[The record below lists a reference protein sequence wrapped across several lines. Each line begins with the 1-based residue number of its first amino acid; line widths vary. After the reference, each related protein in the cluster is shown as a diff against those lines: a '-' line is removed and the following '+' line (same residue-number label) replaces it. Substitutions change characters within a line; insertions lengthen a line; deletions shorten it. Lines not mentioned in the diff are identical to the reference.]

1 MTKRRKERER
11 RHRIAHTE
19 TVPREERAPRAERT
33 PSKATRTGTSV
44 GKRKTVPAP
53 SLQRS
58 LKRAAVVLVVLTALI
73 YVVDK
78 GKHSIAADALQA
90 VLGAAFFVPF
100 DYMLT
105 RFMYRR
111 IGSRVNN
118 P

>member
-11 RHRIAHTE
+11 RHRIAHAE
-19 TVPREERAPRAERT
+19 IVPREERTARPERT
-33 PSKATRTGTSV
+33 PSKAAKTGAA
-44 GKRKTVPAP
+44 GGRRKTVPAP

-58 LKRAAVVLVVLTALI
+58 LKRAGLVLVVLTALI

>member
-1 MTKRRKERER
+1 VTKRRKERER
-11 RHRIAHTE
+11 RHRIAHAE
-19 TVPREERAPRAERT
+19 TVPREERTPRPERT
-33 PSKATRTGTSV
+33 PSKATRRGTSI

-58 LKRAAVVLVVLTALI
+58 LKRAALVLVVLTALI

-100 DYMLT
+100 DYLLT
-105 RFMYRR
+105 RIMHRR
-111 IGSRVNN
+111 MGSRLNS
-118 P
+118 